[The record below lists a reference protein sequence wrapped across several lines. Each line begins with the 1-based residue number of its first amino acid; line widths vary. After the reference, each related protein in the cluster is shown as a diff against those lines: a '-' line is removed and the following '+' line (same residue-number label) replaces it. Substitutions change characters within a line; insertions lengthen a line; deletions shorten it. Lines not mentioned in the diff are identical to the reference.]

1 MLHDVKGRF
10 LNTVKFSIIAKD
22 ALVQL
27 RRKQNDAYWNQ
38 ILPPASLFV
47 SETG

>member
-10 LNTVKFSIIAKD
+10 LNTGKFSIIAK
-22 ALVQL
+22 LVQL
-27 RRKQNDAYWNQ
+27 RRKQSDAYWNQ